1 MFILNRTW
9 YPHSRISW
17 GLSPCPEVT
26 AVDSEHVLIRRT
38 CFAYTQNLTHT
49 HTYIYIY
56 IYIYKGPYV
65 TTHTLETIEDNHLKT
80 HVHSVSSGVETT
92 EHYKVLWEH
101 SPGIVL
107 IHVWYGTS
115 LQLIPQQQLR
125 HLQWLVRAV
134 HGWSAFTSAIHVIF
148 CVTDTATNIKT
159 NQHLSTRISKSV
171 FLCIST
177 SSMFTGTNR

>member
-1 MFILNRTW
+1 MSSYVEHASSTHKIL
-9 YPHSRISW
+9 H
-17 GLSPCPEVT
+17 
-26 AVDSEHVLIRRT
+26 
-38 CFAYTQNLTHT
+38 THT
-49 HTYIYIY
+49 HTH

-65 TTHTLETIEDNHLKT
+65 TTHTLATTEDNHLKT
-80 HVHSVSSGVETT
+80 DVHSVSSGVETT

-115 LQLIPQQQLR
+115 LQLIPQRQLW
-125 HLQWLVRAV
+125 HLHWLVRAV
-134 HGWSAFTSAIHVIF
+134 HGWPTFTSAIHVIF

-159 NQHLSTRISKSV
+159 HQRLSTRIPKSV

-177 SSMFTGTNR
+177 SPMFTGTNR